1 MRFYCITPHGPSVG
15 MRRITNHMIRF
26 VYVGRICTCIIST
39 KVVGY
44 INNGNYLKLEVPEDA
59 GILVASMWGDR
70 KDKKSKEEIRKKL
83 LEKVL
88 QGPRS
93 WRKLVWKTYLE
104 RKEQQNR
111 VNGFGFSHIYAK
123 NAKGD
128 MFKGYYSEIID
139 FLKLVG
145 QNGHF

>member
-1 MRFYCITPHGPSVG
+1 MG
-15 MRRITNHMIRF
+15 
-26 VYVGRICTCIIST
+26 
-39 KVVGY
+39 
-44 INNGNYLKLEVPEDA
+44 VPEDA

-88 QGPRS
+88 QGPKS

-111 VNGFGFSHIYAK
+111 ANAFSPGFSYIYAK
-123 NAKGD
+123 NAKGEI
-128 MFKGYYSEIID
+128 FQGYYSEIID
-139 FLKLVG
+139 FLRMVNP
-145 QNGHF
+145 NGYF